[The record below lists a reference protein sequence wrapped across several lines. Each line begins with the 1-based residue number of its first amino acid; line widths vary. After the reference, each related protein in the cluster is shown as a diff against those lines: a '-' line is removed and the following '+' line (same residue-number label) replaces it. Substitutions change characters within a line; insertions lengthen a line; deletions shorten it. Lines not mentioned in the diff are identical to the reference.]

1 MRNIKEIRAER
12 DSLRAEYEAK
22 IALLEAEMESV
33 RGARGYVKKVP
44 AYETYYEVGRSTMP
58 GTNPAY
64 YEADGGSMCNGLGKS
79 YF

>member
-22 IALLEAEMESV
+22 VALLDAEIESV
-33 RGARGYVKKVP
+33 RKARGYVKKVP
-44 AYETYYEVGRSTMP
+44 AYETYYEVGRSRMP
-58 GTNPAY
+58 VPGMGSSM
-64 YEADGGSMCNGLGKS
+64 EAGSMWDGFGKS